1 MNKTLAAIQETL
13 LVDIP
18 DEEAIPVDEFI
29 KRTEVSELVA
39 VMTLTSHMHQCTVE
53 YMFIGVHGV
62 RVGHS

>member
-29 KRTEVSELVA
+29 KRTEVGQLVGLHDSNLSHG
-39 VMTLTSHMHQCTVE
+39 MNRCTSC
-53 YMFIGVHGV
+53 
-62 RVGHS
+62 